1 MYPVQNEECGI
12 PFELKMRNDKNKT
25 ESKSRKEMTETSD
38 AVRAAQQTRT
48 RALIVPREHGA
59 WGLLLVPLF
68 TGVVAGF
75 ASEHRV
81 WPLLMFT
88 VAALSLFWL
97 RTPVESLIGTSSLTA
112 NTKRERRTALIA
124 SILLAAL
131 AAACLTGLMWKG
143 QNLQL
148 LLLGAAT
155 VFALVVQ
162 TVFRRLGRRA
172 RMAAQLVSAIGLTCT
187 APAAYCIGTG
197 RLSERAF
204 ILWAANW
211 IFAGNQIHFVQLRIH
226 SASAS
231 TFPQK
236 FAQGKLFLVA
246 QPVFFASLLVASFWR
261 VLPPLVVVAFVPA
274 LVRGT
279 MWFFRKPESLDVRTL
294 GWSEMKHGVVFGV
307 LLAVAFIYS

>member
-1 MYPVQNEECGI
+1 MN
-12 PFELKMRNDKNKT
+12 
-25 ESKSRKEMTETSD
+25 ETSD
-38 AVRAAQQTRT
+38 AVRTAQQARA

-68 TGVVAGF
+68 TGVVAGYS
-75 ASEHRV
+75 SEHRI
-81 WPLLMFT
+81 WPLLLFT

-97 RTPVESLIGTSSLTA
+97 RTPVESLIGTGSLTA
-112 NTKRERRTALIA
+112 NTARERQTALIA
-124 SILLAAL
+124 SILLVAL
-131 AAACLTGLMWKG
+131 ASACLTGLLWKG

-148 LLLGAAT
+148 LLLGGAT
-155 VFALVVQ
+155 AFALLLQSVL
-162 TVFRRLGRRA
+162 RSLGRKT
-172 RMAAQLVSAIGLTCT
+172 RMAAQLVGAIGLTCT
-187 APAAYCIGTG
+187 APAAYYLGTG

-226 SASAS
+226 SARAS
-231 TFPQK
+231 TFSHK
-236 FAQGKLFLVA
+236 FAQAKLFLLA
-246 QPVFFASLLVASFWR
+246 QPVFFASLIAASFWG
-261 VLPPLVVVAFVPA
+261 VLPPLVIVAFVPA

-279 MWFFRKPESLDVRTL
+279 LWFFRKPESLDVRSL

>member
-1 MYPVQNEECGI
+1 
-12 PFELKMRNDKNKT
+12 
-25 ESKSRKEMTETSD
+25 MTETSD
-38 AVRAAQQTRT
+38 AVRATQPTRT

-75 ASEHRV
+75 APEHRI

-97 RTPVESLIGTSSLTA
+97 RTPVESLIGTGSLTA
-112 NTKRERRTALIA
+112 NTDGERRTALIP

-131 AAACLTGLMWKG
+131 ATACLTGLMWKG
-143 QNLQL
+143 ENLRL
-148 LLLGAAT
+148 LLLGGAAA
-155 VFALVVQ
+155 FALLAQSVL
-162 TVFRRLGRRA
+162 RSLGRKT
-172 RMAAQLVSAIGLTCT
+172 RMAAQLVGAIGLTCT
-187 APAAYCIGTG
+187 APAAYYIGTG
-197 RLSERAF
+197 QLSERAF

-226 SASAS
+226 SARAT
-231 TFPQK
+231 TFSQK
-236 FAQGKLFLVA
+236 VARGKLFLLA
-246 QPVFFASLLVASFWR
+246 QPVFFASLVLASFWR

-279 MWFFRKPESLDVRTL
+279 LWFFRKPESLDVRSL

-307 LLAVAFIYS
+307 LLAVAFVYS